1 MRLFIFIMFSI
12 KTNGFNLKNTF
23 ENGQCFRFEEKYG
36 GYAGVAMGE
45 YIMLCEHDG
54 VLTVD
59 GVDEDVF
66 NKKFVPYFDLDR
78 DYKKITD
85 SFPKEENLQKAVEY
99 GAGMKILQQ
108 EPWEATVSFI
118 ISQNNNISRI
128 KAIIKRLSE
137 NYGTS
142 INGAYFAF
150 PTAEELKDVKAADY
164 ARLGCGYR
172 ADYLEET
179 VKKMLDNKIDFDF
192 LTSCGYAEARETLLK
207 LKGIGPK
214 VADCICLFG
223 LNYLDAF
230 PVDTWIKKVM
240 ESLFLKRSATN
251 REIGEYAKNAFGEYA
266 GLAQQYLF
274 YYARENKIK
283 GLE

>member
-1 MRLFIFIMFSI
+1 M
-12 KTNGFNLKNTF
+12 KTGSVSALKKNTADMRALQWANIF
-23 ENGQCFRFEEKYG
+23 CFASTTAF
-36 GYAGVAMGE
+36 
-45 YIMLCEHDG
+45 LP
-54 VLTVD
+54 LTALTKMFLIKNLFPTLIWT
-59 GVDEDVF
+59 GTI
-66 NKKFVPYFDLDR
+66 
-78 DYKKITD
+78 KKITD

-99 GAGMKILQQ
+99 GAGMKILRQ

-192 LTSCGYAEARETLLK
+192 LTSCGFAEARETLLK

-240 ESLFLKRSATN
+240 ETLFLKRSATN